1 MVHALNEIQR
11 VLIPRGV
18 LIDLRPLAD
27 HWAVEVASARQV
39 IETGRVEDLPIGLE
53 DDEAANNSVAQ
64 SEVNGWFTRE
74 SEETFPF
81 YYSWDSPRE
90 MEQYI
95 SEEWENFIGLDDSV
109 KEATR
114 SAWASADADS
124 RVRVRMKM
132 LITRWVKSAD
142 TVK

>member
-1 MVHALNEIQR
+1 
-11 VLIPRGV
+11 
-18 LIDLRPLAD
+18 
-27 HWAVEVASARQV
+27 
-39 IETGRVEDLPIGLE
+39 VEDLPIGLE
-53 DDEAANNSVAQ
+53 DDEAANKSIAHAGGQ
-64 SEVNGWFTRE
+64 GWFTHER
-74 SEETFPF
+74 EETFPF

-114 SAWASADADS
+114 STWATADADS